1 MKNKKK
7 KEITKFISKLYFIVN
22 DSSTDNIIK
31 WNLTNDGFIITNFEK
46 FCYGILP
53 KYFNTNLFS
62 SFNRQLNLYDFVKT
76 SVTEYEYS
84 NPYFKR
90 GKIDNL
96 YKIKRK
102 KNKNLISC
110 SKLRRGIREMIKTII
125 ELNQRIQILEGKH
138 EFLDYCYNDLSHKNS
153 ILEHQ
158 LFVVNEREKNIEKLF
173 FSIITHISPMFKYF
187 ETLFNSA
194 VRMNNSN
201 CIWLKE
207 AFIQIIN
214 NALSCYM
221 PDNINPFDTPA
232 IPNSYNT
239 NTNDYLQT
247 NFDSISEEGNS
258 SINNSHNHSF
268 INKKKAID
276 SFGNN

>member
-1 MKNKKK
+1 
-7 KEITKFISKLYFIVN
+7 
-22 DSSTDNIIK
+22 
-31 WNLTNDGFIITNFEK
+31 
-46 FCYGILP
+46 
-53 KYFNTNLFS
+53 
-62 SFNRQLNLYDFVKT
+62 
-76 SVTEYEYS
+76 
-84 NPYFKR
+84 
-90 GKIDNL
+90 
-96 YKIKRK
+96 
-102 KNKNLISC
+102 
-110 SKLRRGIREMIKTII
+110 
-125 ELNQRIQILEGKH
+125 
-138 EFLDYCYNDLSHKNS
+138 
-153 ILEHQ
+153 
-158 LFVVNEREKNIEKLF
+158 
-173 FSIITHISPMFKYF
+173 MFKYF

-268 INKKKAID
+268 INKKTAID